1 MDDDSITV
9 ISLICVKSFFT
20 LIFLFNPLAPK
31 WRIQFQFKLSL
42 AYKINLLIP
51 NCSLRIYSNIFKIF
65 SIDRLLLI
73 ALVISRRE
81 FNLNS
86 FSSNFS

>member
-1 MDDDSITV
+1 MAYNRINYMDV
-9 ISLICVKSFFT
+9 KEELKKGISSQILLKINNKT
-20 LIFLFNPLAPK
+20 
-31 WRIQFQFKLSL
+31 LSL

-51 NCSLRIYSNIFKIF
+51 NCSLRIYSNIFNIF

-73 ALVISRRE
+73 AFVISRRE

-86 FSSNFS
+86 FMKYR